1 MMMKHITEKM
11 KALIKRTNQTLIE
24 LIAGILT
31 AAALMCV
38 VGLLLPIRWTFIAG
52 VLMGSIYSVIMA
64 VHMSV
69 SIEDALE
76 LLPEDAE
83 KHMKRGYG
91 FRLILSIAV
100 IIAGLKLPFVHF
112 VGVFAG
118 MMTLKAAVFIRP
130 LVCRFIF
137 HSKPSI

>member
-1 MMMKHITEKM
+1 MKHITEKM

-91 FRLILSIAV
+91 FRLILSIVV

>member
-64 VHMSV
+64 VHMPV
-69 SIEDALE
+69 SIEDA
-76 LLPEDAE
+76 P
-83 KHMKRGYG
+83 
-91 FRLILSIAV
+91 
-100 IIAGLKLPFVHF
+100 
-112 VGVFAG
+112 
-118 MMTLKAAVFIRP
+118 
-130 LVCRFIF
+130 
-137 HSKPSI
+137 

>member
-112 VGVFAG
+112 AGVFAG

>member
-1 MMMKHITEKM
+1 MKHITEKM

>member
-1 MMMKHITEKM
+1 MKHITEKM
-11 KALIKRTNQTLIE
+11 KALIKRTYQTLIE

>member
-1 MMMKHITEKM
+1 MKHITEKM

-112 VGVFAG
+112 AGVFAG

>member
-1 MMMKHITEKM
+1 MKHITEKM

-91 FRLILSIAV
+91 FRLVLSIAV

-112 VGVFAG
+112 VGAFAG

>member
-1 MMMKHITEKM
+1 MKHIIRKM

-24 LIAGILT
+24 LIVGILVS
-31 AAALMCV
+31 AAV
-38 VGLLLPIRWTFIAG
+38 IGGIGLFLPIRWTFAAG
-52 VLMGSIYSVIMA
+52 VLMGSIYSVMMA
-64 VHMSV
+64 VHMTI

-76 LLPEDAE
+76 LLPEDASR
-83 KHMKRGYG
+83 HIKRGYG

-130 LVCRFIF
+130 LVCRFIL

>member
-1 MMMKHITEKM
+1 MKHITEKM

-38 VGLLLPIRWTFIAG
+38 VGLFLPIRWTFIAG
-52 VLMGSIYSVIMA
+52 VLMGSIYSAIMA

-130 LVCRFIF
+130 LVCRFIL

>member
-1 MMMKHITEKM
+1 MKHITEKM

-91 FRLILSIAV
+91 FRLVLSIAV

>member
-1 MMMKHITEKM
+1 MKHITEKM

-38 VGLLLPIRWTFIAG
+38 VGLFLPIRWTFIAG

-130 LVCRFIF
+130 LVCRFIL

>member
-1 MMMKHITEKM
+1 MKHITEKM

-24 LIAGILT
+24 
-31 AAALMCV
+31 
-38 VGLLLPIRWTFIAG
+38 
-52 VLMGSIYSVIMA
+52 
-64 VHMSV
+64 
-69 SIEDALE
+69 
-76 LLPEDAE
+76 PEDAE